1 MTYKSVKHYYQKKLL
16 QIVQA
21 LKKGY
26 KPEKIILFGSML
38 DSRVPSSDIDLF
50 IVKNTKKVRRGK
62 RATEAWSYLPF
73 KDVPVD
79 FLVYTPLEIEQEIKR
94 GNVFIAEIL
103 QKGRILYE
111 EKVS

>member
-1 MTYKSVKHYYQKKLL
+1 MGTNKLISYNQKKLPT
-16 QIVQA
+16 IVES

-38 DSRVPSSDIDLF
+38 NPHDSSDDIDLF
-50 IVKNTKKVRRGK
+50 IVKNTQQTRRGK
-62 RATEAWSYLPF
+62 RASEAWSCLPF

-79 FLVYTPLEIEQEIKR
+79 FLIYTPSEIKREIKR

-103 QKGRILYE
+103 QKGKTLYE